1 MKMKRNFTFKFGAI
15 TLLLCGGVFASA
27 YAQSQVDSLTLSLD
41 QAITIALSDNP
52 TIKVADMEI
61 DRVDYSR
68 KETLCNLFPT
78 IDFSGTYSRTL
89 KKQVMYMS
97 AMKAMPGMEDGI
109 EVGLDNSWSTGFT
122 ASLPIIAPALWKSLK
137 LSSNQV
143 EQTLEKARASRIA
156 MVASVKDAFY
166 GVLLA
171 EDSYKVLLQSYENAK
186 TVASDFRNKF
196 DQGVASEY
204 DVLRSEVAVHNYEP
218 TLLQAANALRLAKLN
233 LKVLLGIDGE
243 IKIGLNDRLVNYE
256 SAMYENVMKP
266 DTSIVNNTNLKQLD
280 LQTAYLK
287 QALKVQNMQW
297 TPTLALAAS
306 YTWNSMSDGGMFK
319 EFRWT
324 PYSYVGLSLS
334 IPIFHGGTRY
344 FKSRQARTAYDEMQ
358 YQRVNLE
365 RNLRMQV
372 TAAVDNLNKSVKQVA
387 SSKESVRQAEK
398 AYKIMQKRFDVGAAT
413 IIELND
419 ANLTLV
425 SSNLSYYQ
433 SIHDYLA
440 AMTELEEISGNTDF
454 SRYETNTNE

>member
-1 MKMKRNFTFKFGAI
+1 MKINFTFKLGA
-15 TLLLCGGVFASA
+15 TALLLCGGVFMSA
-27 YAQSQVDSLTLSLD
+27 HAQSLPDTLTLTLD

-61 DRVDYSR
+61 ERVDYSR
-68 KETLCNLFPT
+68 KETLCNLFPS
-78 IDFSGTYSRTL
+78 IDFSGSYSRTL

-97 AMKAMPGMEDGI
+97 AMKDMGMEDGI
-109 EVGLDNSWSTGFT
+109 EVGLDNSWSTGFSAT
-122 ASLPIIAPALWKSLK
+122 LPIIAPSLWKSLK

-166 GVLLA
+166 GILLA
-171 EDSYKVLLQSYENAK
+171 EDSYAVLRQSYENAK
-186 TVASDFRNKF
+186 TVAGDFRNKF
-196 DQGVASEY
+196 DQGIASEY
-204 DVLRSEVAVHNYEP
+204 DVLRSEVAVRNYEP
-218 TLLQAANALRLAKLN
+218 SLLQAENAVRLAKLN
-233 LKVLLGIDGE
+233 LKVLLGIDGD
-243 IKIGLNDRLVNYE
+243 IKIGLNDKLIAYE
-256 SAMYENVMKP
+256 KSMYENAMQP
-266 DTSIVNNTNLKQLD
+266 DTSIQNNTNLKQLD

-287 QALKVQNMQW
+287 QAVKVQNMQW
-297 TPTLALAAS
+297 APTLALAAS
-306 YTWNSMSDGGMFK
+306 YTWTSMSDGGMFK
-319 EFRWT
+319 EFHWN

-344 FKSRQARTAYDEMQ
+344 FKSKQTRTSYNEMH
-358 YQRVNLE
+358 YQRLNLE

-372 TAAVDNLNKSVKQVA
+372 TAAVDNINKSVKQVA

-398 AYKIMQKRFDVGAAT
+398 AYKIMQKRFEVGAAT

-433 SIHDYLA
+433 AIHDYLA
-440 AMTELEEISGNTDF
+440 AITELEEISGNVDL
-454 SRYETNTNE
+454 SRYETSHAN